1 MNGIV
6 GIVGIVG
13 IATSMIEQDNCVYVN
28 HRAWPRRDRYQPRR
42 KPKKP
47 TPVYHCYPAC
57 PAEDNADLLYRMKE
71 LVLKEYKMF
80 KNSQFLCL

>member
-28 HRAWPRRDRYQPRR
+28 HRA
-42 KPKKP
+42 
-47 TPVYHCYPAC
+47 
-57 PAEDNADLLYRMKE
+57 
-71 LVLKEYKMF
+71 
-80 KNSQFLCL
+80 